1 MTIKY
6 QPRSQSSA
14 WCQLLFVILCAVT
27 ADGHS
32 QQTNFSKLVVFGDSL
47 SDTGNL
53 AVIDLPAPYF
63 NNRISDGP
71 VAADLI
77 AQAIGS
83 NAERSGHLLG
93 LSGGFNYAVAGGN
106 IDGADPED
114 VTQQVTAYLQRENN
128 QADPDAL
135 YLVFAGGND
144 LRDIRSLV
152 SASEAESRISQAAM
166 VLSAQLLRL
175 KNAGARA
182 FLIPNVANIGR
193 LPETIEREMEQP
205 GIIARAEQYTS
216 LYNLR
221 LEQLVDDFGAEN
233 NIEVSLFDL
242 FNAVEFLINNAAEF
256 GFMNAQEGCF
266 DTENFVIET
275 ECLIFGFESRVFFDG
290 LHPSS
295 ASNQI
300 IAQQVI
306 AAIPSLPNERVV
318 PITIAP
324 ILDLLLQ

>member
-1 MTIKY
+1 MK
-6 QPRSQSSA
+6 PKSRSQVSA
-14 WCQLLFVILCAVT
+14 WRQLLFIIFCVVT
-27 ADGHS
+27 ANAHS

-71 VAADLI
+71 VAADFV

-83 NAERSGHLLG
+83 SAERSGHLLG
-93 LSGGFNYAVAGGN
+93 LSGGFNYAVVGGN

-114 VTQQVTAYLQRENN
+114 ITQQVAAYLQRENN

-152 SASEAESRISQAAM
+152 SASEAESRISQATA

-193 LPETIEREMEQP
+193 LPETIERAMDEP
-205 GIIARAEQYTS
+205 GIVARAEQYTR
-216 LYNLR
+216 LYNLT
-221 LEQLVDDFGAEN
+221 LEELVADFSADN
-233 NIEVSLFDL
+233 NIEVSLFNL
-242 FNAVEFLINNAAEF
+242 FNTVEFLINNAADF
-256 GFMNAQEGCF
+256 GFMNVQEGCF
-266 DTENFVIET
+266 DTDNFVIEP
-275 ECLIFGFESRVFFDG
+275 ECLVFGFESRVFFDG

-306 AAIPSLPNERVV
+306 AAIPSLPNERVT